1 MTTPHAAPSTPSPR
15 SRLPPLA
22 RGLPRPFQGVRLF
35 PLHLV
40 LIGALAVAAS
50 TAVVWQAGEW
60 GRRAALA
67 ELHGVAAASL
77 GLHAAALRSDLEK
90 HRAVAFVLARDSDVA
105 ALRSGHPDDPSMVDR
120 ANRKLEALGEG
131 TRAAAIYVVDQ
142 AGLALAASNW
152 RLTTSF
158 VGQDYGFRAYV
169 RAALAEGAGEQF
181 SSGTVSQRAGYYLA
195 RRVETGSAPAGAVVV
210 KVEFDEL
217 EKEWQRTGGHVL
229 VTDANGV
236 VLLTDELE
244 WRFSTL
250 QPLPEAARDGLR
262 DEMQYGTGAPLTPLP
277 LVQRPGAGP
286 AGSVVRLQGPGMAG
300 VEASFL
306 ELSAPVPGTGW
317 QLHRLEPLQP
327 MVGRARN
334 SAMMAALL
342 AVAATASAVL
352 LLVHRRRRAR
362 RLLEE
367 KDRLRLELERR
378 VAERTAELRRSN
390 ALLRG
395 EVEERLRAEADLR
408 RAQDDLVQAAKLAT
422 LGQTAAGIAHEV
434 NQPLAAMRTYSDNAA
449 VLLARGRTEDAK
461 ANLASIS
468 ALTERIAQITQNL
481 KGFAR
486 KASGALGPVPV
497 QASVAAALTLL
508 EHRIRLQ
515 GVRASADLPGAE
527 TRVWAE
533 RVRLEQVLVNLLQNG
548 LDALRGAAAPEIEV
562 SVEAAGER
570 VAIVISD
577 NGPGI
582 RADDVPRAFSAFF
595 TTKSDGLGLGL
606 SISQGIAE
614 DFGGSLAYRG
624 HPGGGAV
631 FAIEL
636 RGAP

>member
-1 MTTPHAAPSTPSPR
+1 MTTPQAAPSTPSPR
-15 SRLPPLA
+15 SRLPPLT
-22 RGLPRPFQGVRLF
+22 RGLHRSLRGGRLF
-35 PLHLV
+35 LLHLV
-40 LIGALAVAAS
+40 LIGALALAAGS
-50 TAVVWQAGEW
+50 AIVWQAGEW
-60 GRRAALA
+60 GRRAALT

-77 GLHAAALRSDLEK
+77 SLHAAALRSDLEK
-90 HRAVAFVLARDSDVA
+90 HRAVAFVLARDSDIA
-105 ALRSGHPDDPSMVDR
+105 ALLLDHPSDPGMVDR

-131 TRAAAIYVVDQ
+131 TRAAAIYVLDQ
-142 AGLALAASNW
+142 AGLTLAASNW

-169 RAALAEGAGEQF
+169 RAALTEGTGEQF

-195 RRVETGSAPAGAVVV
+195 RRVEAGPAGVVVV

-217 EKEWQRTGGHVL
+217 EMEWQRAGGHVL

-236 VLLTDELE
+236 VLLADEPE

-250 QPLPEAARDGLR
+250 QFLPGAVRDGLR

-277 LVQRPGAGP
+277 VVRRQDADLAG
-286 AGSVVRLQGPGMAG
+286 GVVRLQGAGMAG
-300 VEASFL
+300 VEGAFL

-327 MVGRARN
+327 TVARARN

-352 LLVHRRRRAR
+352 LVLHRRRRAR

-367 KDRLRLELERR
+367 KDRMRLELERR
-378 VAERTAELRRSN
+378 VAERTAELSQSN
-390 ALLRG
+390 AMLRG
-395 EVEERLRAEADLR
+395 EIEERLRAEADLR

-422 LGQTAAGIAHEV
+422 LGQTAASIAHEV

-468 ALTERIAQITQNL
+468 ALTGRIAQITQNL

-486 KASGALGPVPV
+486 KASGALRPVPV
-497 QASVAAALTLL
+497 QASIAAALTLL
-508 EHRIRLQ
+508 EHRIQQVIR
-515 GVRASADLPGAE
+515 VSADLPEAE
-527 TRVWAE
+527 VRVWAE
-533 RVRLEQVLVNLLQNG
+533 QVRLEQVLVNLLQNG
-548 LDALRGAAAPEIEV
+548 LDALKGTADPEIGI

-570 VAIVISD
+570 VAIIVSD

-582 RADDVPRAFSAFF
+582 RAEDVSRAFSAFF

-606 SISQGIAE
+606 SISQGIVQ
-614 DFGGSLAYRG
+614 DFGGLLTYRG
-624 HPGGGAV
+624 PPGGGAV
-631 FAIEL
+631 FAVEL
-636 RGAP
+636 RRAQ

>member
-1 MTTPHAAPSTPSPR
+1 MTTPLAAPSPPSLR

-22 RGLPRPFQGVRLF
+22 RGLPRALQGVRLV
-35 PLHLV
+35 PLRLV

-50 TAVVWQAGEW
+50 TAILWRAGEW

-90 HRAVAFVLARDSDVA
+90 HRAVAFVLARDNDVA
-105 ALRSGHPDDPSMVDR
+105 MLLSHPSDPGMVGR

-131 TRAAAIYVVDQ
+131 TRAAAIYVIDQ

-169 RAALAEGAGEQF
+169 RTALADGTGEQF

-195 RRVETGSAPAGAVVV
+195 RRVEAGSAPAGVVVV

-217 EKEWQRTGGHVL
+217 EKEWQRAGGHVL

-236 VLLTDELE
+236 VLLADEPE

-277 LVQRPGAGP
+277 MVDRPSADL

-306 ELSAPVPGTGW
+306 EVSAPVPETGW
-317 QLHRLEPLQP
+317 RLHRLEPLQP
-327 MVGRARN
+327 TVGRARN
-334 SAMMAALL
+334 SAMLATLL
-342 AVAATASAVL
+342 AVAATASAVFL
-352 LLVHRRRRAR
+352 LLQRRRRAR
-362 RLLEE
+362 RLLGE
-367 KDRLRLELERR
+367 KDRLRLELERQ
-378 VAERTAELRRSN
+378 VAERTAELSRSN

-408 RAQDDLVQAAKLAT
+408 RAQDDLVQAAKLAA
-422 LGQTAAGIAHEV
+422 LGQTAASLAHEV

-468 ALTERIAQITQNL
+468 ALTERIARITQNL
-481 KGFAR
+481 KGCAR
-486 KASGALGPVPV
+486 TASGALGPVPV
-497 QASVAAALTLL
+497 QASVAAALALL
-508 EHRIRLQ
+508 EHRIRRQ
-515 GVRASADLPGAE
+515 GVRISSDLPEAE
-527 TRVWAE
+527 VRVWAE
-533 RVRLEQVLVNLLQNG
+533 QVRLEQVLTNLLQNG
-548 LDALRGAAAPEIEV
+548 LDALKGVADPVIGI
-562 SVEAAGER
+562 SVEAADDQ
-570 VAIVISD
+570 VVIAVSD

-582 RADDVPRAFSAFF
+582 PAEDAPRVFSAFF

-606 SISQGIAE
+606 SISQGIVE
-614 DFGGSLAYRG
+614 DFGGLLRQRER
-624 HPGGGAV
+624 PGGGAV
-631 FAIEL
+631 FAMEL
-636 RGAP
+636 RRAP